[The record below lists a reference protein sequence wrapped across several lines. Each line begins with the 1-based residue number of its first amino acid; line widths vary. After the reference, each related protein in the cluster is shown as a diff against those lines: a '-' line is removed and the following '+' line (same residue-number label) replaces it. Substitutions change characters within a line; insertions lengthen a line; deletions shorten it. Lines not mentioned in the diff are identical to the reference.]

1 MEISSL
7 AETEF
12 NILVIKMLTEL
23 GRMDKQRQY
32 FTRDRKY
39 KKASN
44 QFSSVTQS
52 CLTLCDPIDCNTP
65 GFPVHHQCQELAQT
79 HVH

>member
-12 NILVIKMLTEL
+12 KILVIKMLTEL

-39 KKASN
+39 KKGWDDLGEWE
-44 QFSSVTQS
+44 F
-52 CLTLCDPIDCNTP
+52 
-65 GFPVHHQCQELAQT
+65 
-79 HVH
+79 